1 MLHRHPAYMEEGWR
15 RWNATIAPIKHNA
28 MECPKVDLKR
38 RWLPTTG
45 DCPAAAA
52 IGEQP
57 QSKSMPRM
65 RTRRAHVTVNWPF
78 KCQVQFWATLALPIK
93 GPVAPS
99 EPHKMRFIV
108 AFSCR
113 RPPAVHK
120 FLAQTALQLLQ
131 LQLRLVVAIGGRS
144 SDHPANKNNCT
155 QKTFRL
161 SLNNLASPKASI
173 NWNIIINVRLPLS
186 PIRHTRPRTI
196 HLHALAICSAQFCN
210 LPNALLWHW
219 RAASDLCRIQ
229 IRVR

>member
-1 MLHRHPAYMEEGWR
+1 MLEPGWR

-45 DCPAAAA
+45 DCPATAAAAA

-57 QSKSMPRM
+57 KPKSKPRM

-99 EPHKMRFIV
+99 APHKMRFIV

-120 FLAQTALQLLQ
+120 FLAETALQLLQ
-131 LQLRLVVAIGGRS
+131 LQLRPLWWQSLVGRVIIQ
-144 SDHPANKNNCT
+144 PTK
-155 QKTFRL
+155 KTKTIASKRL
-161 SLNNLASPKASI
+161 SGSL
-173 NWNIIINVRLPLS
+173 WIIWP
-186 PIRHTRPRTI
+186 
-196 HLHALAICSAQFCN
+196 AQKQ
-210 LPNALLWHW
+210 A
-219 RAASDLCRIQ
+219 
-229 IRVR
+229 

>member
-1 MLHRHPAYMEEGWR
+1 M
-15 RWNATIAPIKHNA
+15 
-28 MECPKVDLKR
+28 PKSWPQTPL
-38 RWLPTTG
+38 TAG

-57 QSKSMPRM
+57 KPKSMPRM

-144 SDHPANKNNCT
+144 DHPANKKKNNCT
-155 QKTFRL
+155 QATFLL

-173 NWNIIINVRLPLS
+173 NWNIIINVRLPPS
-186 PIRHTRPRTI
+186 PIRHTAPRTI

-210 LPNALLWHW
+210 LPNAFLWHW